1 MGTPT
6 QSPLLRLPAELRNR
20 IYQEILSEIEQ
31 PIRLTTTRQSPSV
44 LSVCHQICEE
54 GSGLFYSTATFQ
66 FTDPSICLRFLENLS
81 HEHRKLVQEIRY
93 DCSETCS
100 DPTSWKRAF
109 LDLPGLDEY
118 VKISRLRNR
127 LAENSISL
135 ADHVLK
141 AGIKINGRLVWT
153 DDPLSEAR
161 DAVQNGS
168 LVGRVMFV

>member
-1 MGTPT
+1 M
-6 QSPLLRLPAELRNR
+6 
-20 IYQEILSEIEQ
+20 
-31 PIRLTTTRQSPSV
+31 
-44 LSVCHQICEE
+44 
-54 GSGLFYSTATFQ
+54 
-66 FTDPSICLRFLENLS
+66 
-81 HEHRKLVQEIRY
+81 QEIRY